1 MANMP
6 WWANLWRRT
15 LLPESLKSLVR
26 TSGQG
31 SALAIVAVLGTI
43 VGLSVPVIALM
54 LGALLRCLI
63 AAQMQQTPQSIP
75 GPSRFLPDVQTW
87 LPAGLSTLSQF
98 TCLLLATAA
107 VVIVT
112 ATLLLLLYR
121 QTQVA
126 AVKLE
131 TALVQRLRKHARAL
145 ATARTLSA
153 QQLAL
158 TDCLDYHLPRARS
171 VLARWWRAF
180 PRHGVQAACCL
191 LVMLLV
197 QPMLLVLTVVATS
210 LVYLVFRFYDRLRRS
225 ALPVVRERAGHLR
238 GEMIDEC
245 ISGPLRSFSQPNGK
259 AEERFAEQLVIY
271 ERDAVRSLTSSVWKT
286 PAILVAS
293 AVIVGI
299 FLFLIAVQILSSDT
313 SFTVPGAFAFTLCFI
328 GAAVSVERLQRGI
341 RDLKSVA
348 PAADSLEHFLSLP
361 IETYDADNLAKVER
375 ISRGIELDH
384 VTVQDSSGRK
394 LLENVSAQIKPGLLI
409 GVVAT
414 QPLEA
419 RALVELLMGF
429 GRPVSGRLL
438 FDGKPVTDL
447 DPKSISD
454 AAHWI
459 APDGAIAT
467 GTLREN
473 IITDPAAVERLD
485 DIVRKTR
492 LLETVQRLPDSLN
505 TLITPDDDRLRG
517 DDGFRIGLARGA
529 ASGASVI
536 VVDEPKRS
544 YDAEGEKTTL
554 KGIRGLVSDQAITVV
569 LPQRLLT
576 LRSCDAVV
584 MLSEHTVA
592 DIGSHSDLLQ
602 RNEYY
607 RHLNYLR
614 FNPYQPVH

>member
-1 MANMP
+1 
-6 WWANLWRRT
+6 
-15 LLPESLKSLVR
+15 
-26 TSGQG
+26 
-31 SALAIVAVLGTI
+31 
-43 VGLSVPVIALM
+43 
-54 LGALLRCLI
+54 
-63 AAQMQQTPQSIP
+63 MQQAPQSIP
-75 GPSRFLPDVQTW
+75 GPSRFLPDVQAW
-87 LPAGLSTLSQF
+87 LPEGLSTLSQF
-98 TCLLLATAA
+98 TYLLVATAA
-107 VVIVT
+107 IVVIT
-112 ATLLLLLYR
+112 ALLLLLLYR
-121 QTQVA
+121 QTQVV

-131 TALVQRLRKHARAL
+131 TALVQRLRRHARSL

-180 PRHGVQAACCL
+180 PRHVVQAFCCL
-191 LVMLLV
+191 VFMLLV
-197 QPMLLVLTVVATS
+197 QPMLLVLTVVATC
-210 LVYLVFRFYDRLRRS
+210 LVYLVFRFYDRVRRS

-238 GEMIDEC
+238 SEMIDEC
-245 ISGPLRSFSQPNGK
+245 ISGPLRSFSQPDG
-259 AEERFAEQLVIY
+259 AVEQRFGEHLALY
-271 ERDAVRSLTSSVWKT
+271 ERDAVRSLTSSAWKT
-286 PAILVAS
+286 PAILVSS
-293 AVIVGI
+293 AVIVGV

-313 SFTVPGAFAFTLCFI
+313 SFTVPGAFVFTLCFI
-328 GAAVSVERLQRGI
+328 GAVVSVERLQRGI

-348 PAADSLEHFLSLP
+348 PAADSLQHFLSLP
-361 IETYDADNLAKVER
+361 VETYDSESLQKIDR
-375 ISRGIELDH
+375 ISSGIELDH

-394 LLENVSAQIKPGLLI
+394 LLENVSAHLKPEQLI

-447 DPKSISD
+447 DPESIAG
-454 AAHWI
+454 AAHWV
-459 APDGAIAT
+459 APTGAIAT

-473 IITDPAAVERLD
+473 IITKPDALERLD
-485 DIVRKTR
+485 DIVRQAG
-492 LLETVQRLPDSLN
+492 LLETVQRLPDALN

-544 YDAEGEKTTL
+544 YDADGEKTTL
-554 KGIRGLVSDQAITVV
+554 SSIRSLVNAQAITVV
-569 LPQRLLT
+569 LPTRLLT

-592 DIGSHSDLLQ
+592 DVGTHSELLQ

-614 FNPYQPVH
+614 FNPYQPVQ